1 MSSGRSSL
9 PNAADTLLQ
18 ALPEL
23 LLLLRRDGAV
33 LAHSSGGSLAD
44 LKPEGDFAGRHITEV
59 WDEALAELLLRLARK
74 AITQRAAVEAAFEG
88 GGRAFEV
95 RASACG
101 PDRAMC
107 VIRAAL
113 AGTREEDREEELER
127 SSGERPGLHLDRR
140 GFLRRLR
147 EAVSIASLRERP
159 LCVAVVHLE
168 GLVDVARLI
177 DAQLSEQI
185 LGAVFERLA
194 SGIAGSTGANAASM
208 AEVGASTIV
217 RALPLFVGEQSD
229 GCIAMAFEFADRDAL
244 GERLAQCCER
254 LREPISAGG
263 GTYHLTPY
271 AGAAV
276 LGQESLSAATL
287 LERAHAAATE
297 ALRSATQPVKFFS
310 SARATLD
317 ARAQFDA
324 AHELRDAIEQRD
336 VRLRYVGRHDLAT
349 GRCVAWVGYVRWMHP
364 LRGEIRPVEFLRIA
378 ETTGLATE
386 LSRAV
391 LRGLR
396 EDCAM
401 LRAQGTADVQISFG
415 ALRHHVLHENFVSD
429 IERFLADS
437 ALPAQALELRIAE
450 RTLTACAPQ
459 RLQSLRQLGVQLV
472 VDEVARDMGSLDQ
485 LARAP
490 LWGLQLDR
498 AWVTAVRHDAV
509 ALKVCRAG
517 IAMASGL
524 GLTPI
529 ATGVDDPQLRDMLLE
544 LGCRLGSGDLYA
556 DTLTAEQVGDTERAR
571 VSARK

>member
-1 MSSGRSSL
+1 MSSRRPPL

-23 LLLLRRDGAV
+23 LLLLRRDGCI
-33 LAHSSGGSLAD
+33 LAHSTGGSLAD
-44 LKPEGDFAGRHITEV
+44 LKPEGDFAGRRITEV
-59 WDEALAELLLRLARK
+59 WDEALAGLLLRLVRK
-74 AITQRAAVEAAFEG
+74 AITQRAAVDAVFEG
-88 GGRAFEV
+88 AGRPFEV
-95 RASACG
+95 RVSACG

-113 AGTREEDREEELER
+113 PGVREEQREEDLER
-127 SSGERPGLHLDRR
+127 SSSERPGLHLDRR

-147 EAVSIASLRERP
+147 EAISIATLRERP

-194 SGIAGSTGANAASM
+194 TGIAGSAGAGATAK
-208 AEVGASTIV
+208 ADVGASTIV
-217 RALPLFVGEQSD
+217 RAPPLFIGEQSD
-229 GCIAMAFEFADRDAL
+229 GCIAMAFEFADREAL
-244 GERLAQCCER
+244 GGMLAQCCER
-254 LREPISAGG
+254 LREPINAGG
-263 GTYHLTPY
+263 GTYHLSPY

-276 LGQESLSAATL
+276 LGQESVSATTL
-287 LERAHAAATE
+287 LERAHAAAAE
-297 ALRSATQPVKFFS
+297 ARRSATQPVRFFS
-310 SARATLD
+310 SGQPNLAP
-317 ARAQFDA
+317 RAQFDA

-336 VRLRYVGRHDLAT
+336 VRLRYVGRHDLAS

-378 ETTGLATE
+378 ETTGLATD
-386 LSRAV
+386 LSRAI
-391 LRGLR
+391 LRCLR
-396 EDCAM
+396 EDSLT
-401 LRAQGTADVQISFG
+401 LRARWGEDVQISFG
-415 ALRHHVLHENFVSD
+415 ALRHHVLHEDFVAD
-429 IERFLADS
+429 IERCLADS
-437 ALPAQALELRIAE
+437 ALPAQTLELRIAE

-459 RLQSLRQLGVQLV
+459 RLQALRQLGVQLV

-498 AWVTAVRHDAV
+498 AWVTAVRNDEV

-529 ATGVDDPQLRDMLLE
+529 ATGVDDPSLRDTLLA

-556 DTLTAEQVGDTERAR
+556 DTFTAEGTAGTERVRA
-571 VSARK
+571 SASN